1 MSTAIPPQVT
11 SIDFLLGRNSKRQF
25 STRKKMKLTVK
36 DTETETARLRRYIY
50 FEGMAIVALYFC
62 VGMMLYQATAALY
75 DESVHGIVGV
85 EATKVEIPI
94 NQLNDRSLQ

>member
-1 MSTAIPPQVT
+1 
-11 SIDFLLGRNSKRQF
+11 
-25 STRKKMKLTVK
+25 MKLTVK

-94 NQLNDRSLQ
+94 NQLNDRSLQQAEQKSCDDEKVSESYRGFLTGII